1 MLAATPALRSP
12 PLLLSASSLPQ
23 HSADGEDEQFYS
35 LRFDGLRRLYGA
47 AAPERLQK
55 ARVVVVGLGG
65 VGSWAVEAL
74 ARSGVGSLVLV
85 DLDEICISNTNRQLH
100 ALRGTVGKSKAVVLA
115 ERVGEINPSCAT
127 TVREQW
133 VLVEDASVL
142 LEEEAAHARAR
153 GETLLLL
160 DAVDGY
166 KEKAAMVVAAYEQ
179 GIHLVLCGA
188 AGGMS
193 DPTLVR
199 VGDLVDVAD
208 DRLLASVRREL
219 RKRHGFPR
227 GVALRHKGA
236 GSSSQAPKGFHAAKS
251 ARQSTLASKLS
262 DQWGVPCVYSLER
275 TDKASNGPGTLC
287 DRFGTACFATGAF
300 GFAAASQLT
309 TVIARGEKLPKRPR
323 IAPGGAPRGLKQAPE
338 RVAPEEAGAA
348 QDGADTP
355 AGSSAEPEAAGGKGA
370 PSGRAAG
377 GSRRSG
383 DPRMS
388 VGGTGAAASSSSGVG
403 ESGEDDAM
411 AAGCVECDDSSQQG
425 ASGSSPMLF
434 DSHCHAI
441 AEAHSIL
448 SGPTCGGLVLM
459 STGEAEW
466 ALAEQVA
473 AASPARH
480 AIGVH
485 PWHLHEQ
492 RAGWEG
498 RLREALTAQPAA
510 AVGEAGL
517 DRARLECAW
526 EVQLDAFT
534 AQLRV
539 ASDLRRPLV
548 VHCVRSDG
556 AMLDLLREAPALPP
570 TLVMHAFGG
579 SAETARALLSLV
591 GRRGSRIFFGFS
603 PGAAR
608 LKRAPAVLQ
617 AIPAELL
624 LLESD
629 KHTASAACAAVSDA
643 CQLVSASRGWSL
655 EETAARTAQNARDAF
670 SIMDHDAQSA

>member
-1 MLAATPALRSP
+1 
-12 PLLLSASSLPQ
+12 
-23 HSADGEDEQFYS
+23 
-35 LRFDGLRRLYGA
+35 
-47 AAPERLQK
+47 
-55 ARVVVVGLGG
+55 
-65 VGSWAVEAL
+65 
-74 ARSGVGSLVLV
+74 
-85 DLDEICISNTNRQLH
+85 
-100 ALRGTVGKSKAVVLA
+100 
-115 ERVGEINPSCAT
+115 
-127 TVREQW
+127 
-133 VLVEDASVL
+133 
-142 LEEEAAHARAR
+142 
-153 GETLLLL
+153 
-160 DAVDGY
+160 
-166 KEKAAMVVAAYEQ
+166 
-179 GIHLVLCGA
+179 
-188 AGGMS
+188 
-193 DPTLVR
+193 
-199 VGDLVDVAD
+199 VAD

-219 RKRHGFPR
+219 RKRHGFPK

-236 GSSSQAPKGFHAAKS
+236 GSSSQPLKGFHAAKS
-251 ARQSTLASKLS
+251 ARQSPPASKVS
-262 DQWGVPCVYSLER
+262 EQWGVPCVYSLER
-275 TDKASNGPGTLC
+275 TDKSNNGPGTLC

-323 IAPGGAPRGLKQAPE
+323 ISASVASRGLKQTPESIAPE
-338 RVAPEEAGAA
+338 DAT
-348 QDGADTP
+348 DTP
-355 AGSSAEPEAAGGKGA
+355 AGSSAEPEAAGGKGTT
-370 PSGRAAG
+370 GGTAASA
-377 GSRRSG
+377 SRRSG

-388 VGGTGAAASSSSGVG
+388 MGDTGAVASSPGVG
-403 ESGEDDAM
+403 ESGEDATNPS
-411 AAGCVECDDSSQQG
+411 GCVECDSSQEP
-425 ASGSSPMLF
+425 AASSPMLF

-441 AEAHSIL
+441 AEAQSIL

-473 AASPARH
+473 AASQARH

-492 RAGWEG
+492 CAGWEE
-498 RLREALTAQPAA
+498 RLREALTAQPTA

-517 DRARLECAW
+517 DRARLDCAW

-556 AMLDLLREAPALPP
+556 AMLNVLREAPALPP

-591 GRRGSRIFFGFS
+591 GRRASRVFFGFS

-608 LKRAPAVLQ
+608 LKRAPGVLQ
-617 AIPAELL
+617 AIPAERL

-643 CQLVSASRGWSL
+643 CRLVSASRGWSL
-655 EETAARTAQNARDAF
+655 EETAARTAQNAKDAF
-670 SIMDHDAQSA
+670 SIVGHDAESA